1 MSFFFRLLQ
10 QPNTQAP
17 PEKPSVAI
25 LVFKTS
31 IRSIRDIKIVEE
43 VIGSLDGLIRW
54 NVDREDIDNVLRIE
68 TTRPDTDQVI
78 RLVQDAGYFCEE
90 LPD

>member
-1 MSFFFRLLQ
+1 MSLFFGTLQ
-10 QPNTQAP
+10 QPNTQVA

-31 IRSIRDIKIVEE
+31 IRTIGDIKMVEE
-43 VIGSLDGLIRW
+43 TISHLDGLIRW
-54 NVDREDIDNVLRIE
+54 NVDRDDIDNVLRIE
-68 TTRPDTDQVI
+68 TTRPDVSRI
-78 RLVQDAGYFCEE
+78 ARMVREAGFFCEE

>member
-1 MSFFFRLLQ
+1 MNLFTWFR
-10 QPNTQAP
+10 QPTMQLAP
-17 PEKPSVAI
+17 ERRAITI

-43 VIGSLDGLIRW
+43 TIGHLEGLTRW
-54 NVDREDIDNVLRIE
+54 NVDRDDIDNVLRLE
-68 TTRPDTDQVI
+68 TTRPDPGLVI
-78 RLVQDAGYFCEE
+78 GLVRGAGFFCEE

>member
-10 QPNTQAP
+10 QPNTQATAIQ
-17 PEKPSVAI
+17 PSVAI

-43 VIGSLDGLIRW
+43 AIGKLDGLIRW

-68 TTRPDTDQVI
+68 TIRPDTDRVI
-78 RLVQDAGYFCEE
+78 HLVREAGYFCEE